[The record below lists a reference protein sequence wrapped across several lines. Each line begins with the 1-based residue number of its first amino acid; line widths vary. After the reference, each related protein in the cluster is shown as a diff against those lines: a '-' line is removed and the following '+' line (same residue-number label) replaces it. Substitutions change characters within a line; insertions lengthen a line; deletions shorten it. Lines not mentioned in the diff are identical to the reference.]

1 MGKSRNELPAM
12 WRQVQ
17 RLRQRVY
24 DLECLLHNE
33 LDERI
38 AKAVAKGKDSGRQA
52 AIDAASTQKDQ
63 GNG

>member
-1 MGKSRNELPAM
+1 M

-38 AKAVAKGKDSGRQA
+38 AKAVAKGKDSGRQE
-52 AIDAASTQKDQ
+52 AIDVASTQQDQ